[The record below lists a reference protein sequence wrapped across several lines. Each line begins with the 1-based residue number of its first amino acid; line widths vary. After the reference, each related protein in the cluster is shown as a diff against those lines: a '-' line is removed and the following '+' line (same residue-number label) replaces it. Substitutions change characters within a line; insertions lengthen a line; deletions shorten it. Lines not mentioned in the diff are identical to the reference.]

1 MAHDTTMNGPWR
13 IQVYDQKRL
22 AYTGEVEG
30 PVELGR
36 QGDGDEAVFHL
47 RKGPE
52 RARLVIAA
60 RDEDSVSRRH
70 ALLEPTDLGA
80 RVTNLSTKVPI
91 RLRDG
96 PEVRPGESLE
106 TPLPMAMMLGRKLV
120 RVQGAV
126 LVESDVEY
134 LREATLPPGAWMATA
149 LELPPSG
156 LSDAP
161 GAPFDGGLGTREVES
176 LVRWLQAA
184 GDAFQAAS
192 EPCEFYQGATQALV
206 ENIVLDSCR
215 ALVLEQGAWT
225 VAAASPTVS
234 KPKDDHWRPS
244 QHILGRLLTER
255 RTVWSSPQQQSAD
268 LSMSL
273 IGLSA
278 VVAAPIL
285 NHQGEMIGA
294 LYGERRQHG
303 GLQGPQVRTTRVD
316 AMLVELLACAVA
328 SGLNRLAQERAAVA
342 AHVQF
347 EQFFTPELARL
358 LAERPEMLKGQDA
371 EITVLFCDI
380 RGFSRISHHIDTA
393 KVVDWIGD
401 VMTTLSDCVRAH
413 QGVLVDYIGDELM
426 AMWGAPE
433 DQPEHAKLACLAA
446 LDMLDQLP
454 AINARWESTLGEPMD
469 LGIGLNTGMARVG
482 NTGSRHK
489 FKYGPL
495 GNTVNVASRVQ
506 GVTKYLKTRLLVTKA
521 TVDQLGADIPSRR
534 LGLVRMVN
542 IDDPVE
548 LSELSTPGH
557 PSWETLRIGYEAAL
571 ADFEARE
578 FRQATRILGN
588 LVLDHPDDGPSL
600 VLLSRVV
607 NCLIDPD
614 AFDPVYVTPGK

>member
-1 MAHDTTMNGPWR
+1 MNGPWR
-13 IQVYDQKRL
+13 IQIYDRKRL
-22 AYTGEVEG
+22 IYTGEVEG

-36 QGDGDEAVFHL
+36 QGDGDEAVFTL
-47 RKGPE
+47 REESG
-52 RARLVIAA
+52 RTRLVIAS
-60 RDEDSVSRRH
+60 RDEDSVSRRQ
-70 ALLEPTDLGA
+70 ALLEPTDVGVL
-80 RVTNLSTKVPI
+80 VTNLSAKVPV
-91 RLRDG
+91 RLLDG
-96 PEVRPGESLE
+96 PEVRPGESHE
-106 TPLPMAMMLGRKLV
+106 TPLPAAMMLGRKLV
-120 RVQGAV
+120 RVQGAMP
-126 LVESDVEY
+126 VEEDLEY
-134 LREATLPPGAWMATA
+134 LREATLPPGAHMATT
-149 LELPPSG
+149 LELPVSG
-156 LSDAP
+156 LISGGP
-161 GAPFDGGLGTREVES
+161 GTGFDGGLGTREVES
-176 LVRWLQAA
+176 LVRWLRATW
-184 GDAFQAAS
+184 DAFQAAS

-206 ENIVLDSCR
+206 ENLGLDSCR

-234 KPKDDHWRPS
+234 KPGVDHWRPS

-255 RTVWSSPQQQSAD
+255 RTVWSSPQQQQQRQQTAD
-268 LSMSL
+268 EAMSL

-285 NHQGEMIGA
+285 NHEGEMIGA
-294 LYGERRQHG
+294 LYGDRRQHG
-303 GLQGPQVRTTRVD
+303 GFGPPARTTRVD

-328 SGLNRLAQERAAVA
+328 SGLSRLEQERATVA

-347 EQFFTPELARL
+347 EQFFTPELARV

-380 RGFSRISHHIDTA
+380 RGFSRVSHHLDTA
-393 KVVDWIGD
+393 RVVDWIGD

-433 DQPEHAKLACLAA
+433 AQPEHARLACLAA

-454 AINARWESTLGEPMD
+454 GLNARWGPTLGEPMD

-506 GVTKYLKTRLLVTKA
+506 GVTKYLKARLLVTRA
-521 TVDQLGADIPSRR
+521 TVDQLGNDIPSRR
-534 LGLVRMVN
+534 LGLVRMIN
-542 IDDPVE
+542 IADPLE
-548 LSELSTPGH
+548 LSELSTPDH
-557 PSWETLRIGYEAAL
+557 PARETLRVGYETAL
-571 ADFEARE
+571 TDFEARR
-578 FRQATRILGN
+578 FRQAARILGN

-607 NCLIDPD
+607 NCLIDPET
-614 AFDPVYVTPGK
+614 FDPVFVTPGK